1 VSGNNYENF
10 DKMRKKQRNKETKKQ
25 RKNDFFKLKKI
36 CKLPSASTNYFL
48 CGVNKFK
55 KKFLFCSNCTFIS
68 KFNFQLIDN
77 ISNIFEVTVVK
88 IIA

>member
-10 DKMRKKQRNKETKKQ
+10 DKMRKKQR
-25 RKNDFFKLKKI
+25 KNDFFKLKKI
-36 CKLPSASTNYFL
+36 CKLKVPSASTNIFS
-48 CGVNKFK
+48 CGVNIFE